1 MSKKKAQGPRKYR
14 VLTRQAHSV
23 GLQDP
28 LSFPITVG
36 QYHCKVFFKPS
47 QDDPGLQREIGG
59 ADIQIEFEASE
70 TDLVRAAALGVS
82 LIEDVLAG
90 LSVVTGVPFGD
101 VALVH
106 LVDIT
111 LKAQTP
117 FLFLLTPHHAH
128 SDEPVS
134 ALSIKHLQSMLAHWD
149 HLPKGGRVR
158 RAARLYWRMLREKDD
173 TVSFQEAYMG
183 LEALEPPLVP
193 SPSPMLRIRP
203 ECQRPRVPAGD
214 SGRPGWA

>member
-1 MSKKKAQGPRKYR
+1 MAKKVAQDLTTYR

-47 QDDPGLQREIGG
+47 QDDPSLQRELGG
-59 ADIQIEFEASE
+59 ADIQIEFESSE

-90 LSVVTGVPFGD
+90 LSLVTGVPFDD

-106 LVDIT
+106 L
-111 LKAQTP
+111 
-117 FLFLLTPHHAH
+117 
-128 SDEPVS
+128 
-134 ALSIKHLQSMLAHWD
+134 
-149 HLPKGGRVR
+149 
-158 RAARLYWRMLREKDD
+158 
-173 TVSFQEAYMG
+173 
-183 LEALEPPLVP
+183 
-193 SPSPMLRIRP
+193 
-203 ECQRPRVPAGD
+203 
-214 SGRPGWA
+214 